1 MSFINLPNFSSERP
15 IKVLVAVD
23 VSGSFV
29 VTSPE
34 QLSQYKI
41 YLSQIVE
48 NLSGKRAHVM
58 ALAWDTRIQCVMDYH
73 EKNLVDLVDYIDHAT
88 QHGGRGTDLD
98 AVFEYDSITGFDAD
112 FVIIFSDGQ
121 FSDYPL
127 KMNAHRTILI
137 LIDSPYN
144 SATYALPYPQLSVI
158 KH

>member
-1 MSFINLPNFSSERP
+1 MNSVNIPVSSSEKA

-58 ALAWDTRIQCVMDYH
+58 ALAWDTQIQCVMDYH

-88 QHGGRGTDLD
+88 QHWGRGTDLD

-112 FVIIFSDGQ
+112 FVIIFTDTPHS
-121 FSDYPL
+121 
-127 KMNAHRTILI
+127 
-137 LIDSPYN
+137 
-144 SATYALPYPQLSVI
+144 
-158 KH
+158 

>member
-1 MSFINLPNFSSERP
+1 MNSVNIPVSSSEKA

-58 ALAWDTRIQCVMDYH
+58 ALVWDTQIQCVMDYH

-88 QHGGRGTDLD
+88 QH
-98 AVFEYDSITGFDAD
+98 
-112 FVIIFSDGQ
+112 
-121 FSDYPL
+121 
-127 KMNAHRTILI
+127 
-137 LIDSPYN
+137 
-144 SATYALPYPQLSVI
+144 
-158 KH
+158 